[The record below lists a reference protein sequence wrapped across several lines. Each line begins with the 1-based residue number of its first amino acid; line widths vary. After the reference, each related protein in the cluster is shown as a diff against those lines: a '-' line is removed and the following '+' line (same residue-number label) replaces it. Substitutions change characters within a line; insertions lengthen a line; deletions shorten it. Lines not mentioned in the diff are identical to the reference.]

1 MAELWHG
8 FGFRSSQK
16 KQGDKQV
23 RILIVDDEPLV
34 RIGIKS
40 AIDWEAQG
48 VAIVGEAGDGEEAL
62 RMIMEIAPDVVLL
75 DIKMPKMDGIEV
87 LRVIKERQLPVQTIV
102 LSSFDDITYVKEALK
117 LGAFDYFHK
126 PDMNERELTA
136 MLKNVREQFGSR
148 GTPAQAES
156 AAAGNRKEKMLYD
169 ALHGHVHDL
178 HETGLKEGNIYVVL
192 FKIKN
197 YHTVIQRYTK
207 ETESILPNT
216 VQNVVSEIL
225 STEKEVEY
233 LQLDEQC
240 SVVFIS
246 NSELKSLLASL
257 TRVNKMVQ
265 MISSALKRFVNIDI
279 VLGISDWFADFGG
292 IQKGYEQAGTALAH
306 QFYNPDTSIFYY
318 QHLKQKSESIY
329 KQADAYLSQMK
340 SALRE
345 EANDRFMELLSKWET
360 FLEQEECMEEKDV
373 RKVYEGLLF
382 MIGESTGTPGGT
394 VQEDVTAFEE
404 IHHFQQLSAAYRAL
418 FEERYKRRYQLEH
431 KGYSQ
436 LTRNIME
443 YTEEHYPESLSL
455 KLFGDLFHVSPNYVS
470 RLFKQEV
477 GQGLFDYI
485 NELRIEKAKILLKD
499 YRYKIYDVAEMVGF
513 NNQAHFAIVFQKYT
527 GFSPKQYRKEEV

>member
-1 MAELWHG
+1 M
-8 FGFRSSQK
+8 
-16 KQGDKQV
+16 

-40 AIDWEAQG
+40 AIDWQAQG
-48 VAIVGEAGDGEEAL
+48 VEIVGEAGDGEEAL
-62 RMIMEIAPDVVLL
+62 RMITETAPDVVLL

-87 LRVIKERQLPVQTIV
+87 LRAIKDRQLPVQAIV

-136 MLKNVREQFGSR
+136 MLKSVREQLGSR
-148 GTPAQAES
+148 GVPAQVGPS
-156 AAAGNRKEKMLYD
+156 AAGNRKEQMLYD

-178 HETGLKEGNIYVVL
+178 HETGLKEGNMYVVL
-192 FKIKN
+192 FRIKN
-197 YHTVIQRYTK
+197 YHTIIQRYTK

-240 SVVFIS
+240 SAVFIS

-279 VLGISDWFADFGG
+279 VLGISDWFADFDG

-318 QHLKQKSESIY
+318 QHLKQKSESVY

-382 MIGESTGTPGGT
+382 MIGESRGTPGGT

-404 IHHFQQLSAAYRAL
+404 IHNFQQLSAEYRAR
-418 FEERYKRRYQLEH
+418 FEERFKNRNHLEM

-485 NELRIEKAKILLKD
+485 NELRIEKAKVLLKD

>member
-1 MAELWHG
+1 M
-8 FGFRSSQK
+8 
-16 KQGDKQV
+16 

-48 VAIVGEAGDGEEAL
+48 VDIVGEAADGEEAL
-62 RMIMEIAPDVVLL
+62 RMITESVPDVVLL

-87 LRVIKERQLPVQTIV
+87 LRAMKERQLPVQAVV

-136 MLKNVREQFGSR
+136 MLKSIREQFGSR
-148 GTPAQAES
+148 PPQAQTGGS
-156 AAAGNRKEKMLYD
+156 APGNRKEQILYD
-169 ALHGHVHDL
+169 ALHGNVHDL
-178 HETGLKEGNIYVVL
+178 SETGLKEGNMYVVL

-207 ETESILPNT
+207 ETEAILPST
-216 VQNVVSEIL
+216 VQNVVGEIL
-225 STEKEVEY
+225 STEKEVEF
-233 LQLDEQC
+233 LQLDEQR

-279 VLGISDWFADFGG
+279 VLGISDWFADFDG
-292 IQKGYEQAGTALAH
+292 IPGGYEQAGRALSH
-306 QFYNPDTSIFYY
+306 QFYHPETSIFYY
-318 QHLKQKSESIY
+318 QHLKQKNEGIY
-329 KQADAYLSQMK
+329 KQADAYLTQMK
-340 SALRE
+340 SALME
-345 EANDRFMELLSKWET
+345 EASDRFLELLSKWEK

-382 MIGESTGTPGGT
+382 MIGESSGTSGGA
-394 VQEDVTAFEE
+394 VQEDVSGLEG
-404 IHHFQQLSAAYRAL
+404 IHDFQQLSAKYRML
-418 FEERYKRRYQLEH
+418 FEERFKKRHHLEF

-443 YTEEHYPESLSL
+443 YTEDHYSESLSL
-455 KLFGDLFHVSPNYVS
+455 KLFGELFHVSPNYVS

-485 NELRIEKAKILLKD
+485 NELRIEKAKVLLKD

>member
-1 MAELWHG
+1 MAEPWHG

-87 LRVIKERQLPVQTIV
+87 LRAIKERQLPVQTIV

-136 MLKNVREQFGSR
+136 MLKSVREQFGSR

-156 AAAGNRKEKMLYD
+156 GAAGNRKEKMLYD
-169 ALHGHVHDL
+169 ALHGYVHDL
-178 HETGLKEGNIYVVL
+178 HETELKEGNIYVVL

-318 QHLKQKSESIY
+318 QHLKQKSESVY

-404 IHHFQQLSAAYRAL
+404 IHHFQQLSAAYRAR
-418 FEERYKRRYQLEH
+418 FEERFKNRNHLEM

-443 YTEEHYPESLSL
+443 YTEKHYPESLSL